1 MRAQRET
8 RRLNRTHPLA
18 LACSTLLVLTACQKS
33 EEPAA
38 TQAATELAWARAA
51 LERNP
56 DIEVVATDS
65 QSGVFTV
72 RDKSSGDV
80 STVKLS
86 DLAAAPVAQL
96 NANAR
101 AASPAEPSALGAE
114 PESATDLA
122 STAEDAEAQASAPAS
137 ATATAGASTPP
148 VEPNYTI
155 ERSDSGVKVSGP
167 GISIV
172 STGRQGPTSA
182 KGEAGQRSVDPIICE
197 GRRMVHLDNRR
208 IFVDGDAVTAR
219 EGCELHITNS
229 RIVASGT
236 GLVVQDATVHISNS
250 YIEGTAGSFEAG
262 VGAKMYMRDTTF
274 SGITRRDS
282 FAQITEQG
290 GNQWR

>member
-8 RRLNRTHPLA
+8 RRLNGTHPLA

-38 TQAATELAWARAA
+38 AQGVTELAWARAA

-56 DIEVVATDS
+56 NIEVVATDS

-96 NANAR
+96 SANAR
-101 AASPAEPSALGAE
+101 AASPAEPSAPAAE
-114 PESATDLA
+114 PEPATDLA
-122 STAEDAEAQASAPAS
+122 SPAEVEEQATAAAS
-137 ATATAGASTPP
+137 ATGTAGASTPP

-155 ERSDSGVKVSGP
+155 ERSDAGVKVSGP

-182 KGEAGQRSVDPIICE
+182 KGEAGQRTVDPIICE